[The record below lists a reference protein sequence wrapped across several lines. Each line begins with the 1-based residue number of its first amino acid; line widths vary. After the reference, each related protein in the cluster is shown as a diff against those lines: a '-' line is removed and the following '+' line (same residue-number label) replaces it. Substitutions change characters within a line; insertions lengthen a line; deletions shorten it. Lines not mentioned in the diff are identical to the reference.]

1 MEAFKETGNGLSGLE
16 DNFKEAVTNMLKQ
29 QASMLITSAYVN
41 RWKNELER
49 YINTDDLELTT
60 EEARK
65 WVESVKS
72 SLPQLN
78 SALEEYFNAM
88 KAAGID
94 LGGDYGMSGLSRE
107 ISGITESQAD
117 ILAAYANSCRFF
129 LANIDTTL
137 TSIANQIF
145 GGENMP
151 NPILSELRTQTELVR
166 GISTLLNSVVRG
178 SHSMGGQGIKVFIS

>member
-1 MEAFKETGNGLSGLE
+1 
-16 DNFKEAVTNMLKQ
+16 
-29 QASMLITSAYVN
+29 MLITSTYVEK
-41 RWKNELER
+41 WKKNLEK

-60 EEARK
+60 TEAK
-65 WVESVKS
+65 QWVEGVKNT
-72 SLPQLN
+72 LPQLSN
-78 SALEEYFNAM
+78 ALTEYFNAM
-88 KAAGID
+88 KSAGID
-94 LGGDYGMSGLSRE
+94 LAGGNEMSGLTRS
-107 ISGITESQAD
+107 IQGITESQAD

-129 LANIDTTL
+129 LANIDATL
-137 TSIANQIF
+137 TSVANQIF